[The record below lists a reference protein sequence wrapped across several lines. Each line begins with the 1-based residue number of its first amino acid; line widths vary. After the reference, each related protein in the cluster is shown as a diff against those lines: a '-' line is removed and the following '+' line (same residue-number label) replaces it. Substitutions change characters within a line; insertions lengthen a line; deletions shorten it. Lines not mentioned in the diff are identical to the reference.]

1 MVESEAEATEEL
13 IEFFVDFCSDRLR
26 SIIQYDD
33 EDYEILY
40 GRADAFAPDSET
52 EMRAFV
58 DDFRQIERQ
67 ERQRMAMYSMGSH
80 HATVRVYDEAVVI
93 YFLQG
98 DDIGTVVSVDPSLAS
113 QLNTFI
119 AQSLEVIYDTD
130 QEVPNAPDWV

>member
-1 MVESEAEATEEL
+1 MVEENDEATEEL
-13 IEFFVDFCSDRLR
+13 IEFFVEFCSDRLR
-26 SIIQYDD
+26 SIIRYDD

-58 DDFRQIERQ
+58 DDFREIERQ

-80 HATVRVYDEAVVI
+80 HATVRVYDEAVVV

-98 DDIGTVVSVDPSLAS
+98 DDIGTVVSVDPSLAG

-119 AQSLEVIYDTD
+119 AQSLEAIYDTD
-130 QEVPNAPDWV
+130 QEVPNAPEWV